1 MTFRMK
7 LYGGSPYRV
16 VGISDELV
24 ALRGAEA
31 PGTRAPDGTEP
42 HLGWFE
48 LRTTDDAPRTF
59 RCHLALAP
67 NLAESTTEGEG
78 AVEHLGVVTLR
89 DAAEPNEPDGPGAVL
104 YTEDALAPEP
114 DARPDPRE
122 LFGPCLL
129 LVAVGGMRRGLHGA
143 YLMLGAPDGTR
154 DRVTAGELPE
164 PKQFRFGAFV
174 GEAHRF
180 SSASPIP
187 FLVRAGLIT
196 AIVDM
201 GTRVPLTRPELL

>member
-24 ALRGAEA
+24 AVRAAEA
-31 PGTRAPDGTEP
+31 PGAPTSEATEP
-42 HLGWFE
+42 HAGWFE
-48 LRTTDDAPRTF
+48 LRTLEDAPRTF
-59 RCHLALAP
+59 RCHVALSP
-67 NLAESTTEGEG
+67 NLAESTEGTDG

-89 DAAEPNEPDGPGAVL
+89 DAGDPNEPSGPGAVL
-104 YTEDALAPEP
+104 YTEDALAPVP
-114 DARPDPRE
+114 GMRPDPRE

-129 LVAVGGMRRGLHGA
+129 LVAVGRMRRGLHGA

-164 PKQFRFGAFV
+164 PTHFRYGAFL
-174 GEAHRF
+174 GEEHRF
-180 SSASPIP
+180 STASPVP
-187 FLVRAGLIT
+187 FLLRAGLIT
-196 AIVDM
+196 AIIDLD
-201 GTRVPLTRPELL
+201 TSVPLTRPELL